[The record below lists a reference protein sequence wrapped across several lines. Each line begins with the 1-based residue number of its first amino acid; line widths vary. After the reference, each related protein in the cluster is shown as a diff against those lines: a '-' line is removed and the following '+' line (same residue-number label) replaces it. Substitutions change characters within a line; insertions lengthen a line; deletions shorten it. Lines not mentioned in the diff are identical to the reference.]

1 MIVLRTPGSGGINLY
16 SISKSRYSTLSHGST
31 TTNTTVNPCYDSSS
45 FSTAPSS
52 TSRFQMDMVSRISQ
66 EVRTSTTTGRVQE
79 LRQAVSS
86 HTYQPD
92 AAEIAKRLL
101 FLAEE

>member
-1 MIVLRTPGSGGINLY
+1 MLRTPSSGGINLY

-31 TTNTTVNPCYDSSS
+31 TMNTTANPCYDSSS
-45 FSTAPSS
+45 FSTTSS
-52 TSRFQMDMVSRISQ
+52 PVSRFQMDMVSRISQ
-66 EVRTSTTTGRVQE
+66 DVRTATTTGRVQE

-86 HTYQPD
+86 DTYQPD
-92 AAEIAKRLL
+92 ASEIAKRLL

>member
-45 FSTAPSS
+45 FSAAPASS
-52 TSRFQMDMVSRISQ
+52 SRFQMDMVSRISQ
-66 EVRTSTTTGRVQE
+66 DVRTATTTGRVQE

-92 AAEIAKRLL
+92 PAEIARRLL
-101 FLAEE
+101 LLTED

>member
-1 MIVLRTPGSGGINLY
+1 MLRTPGSGGINLY

-45 FSTAPSS
+45 FSAAAASS
-52 TSRFQMDMVSRISQ
+52 SRFQMDMVSRISQ
-66 EVRTSTTTGRVQE
+66 DVRTATTTGRVQE

-92 AAEIAKRLL
+92 PAEIARRLL
-101 FLAEE
+101 LLTED